1 MERGGF
7 CMGPGSLMGTDGFKW
22 AGRDP
27 MDDCSMLWLESWG
40 LTSFSRAALACLVV
54 FLLAVLSQYL
64 TTSNDCQLQQ
74 SKDFSKRRFAT
85 ALAQR
90 NGGSSF
96 YDPELG
102 TDCDKS
108 SKTCKHAEAT
118 EESAVHPERPELM
131 ETLDAK
137 AVTLSMVEHAHP
149 TSASLTVRSP
159 PLTSVKVGNWAHL
172 GDSLM
177 RGVRILLAYL
187 LMLVVMTYD
196 LTLITS
202 IVVGFM
208 TSFFV
213 FGRDTAKV
221 PVSADPCCS

>member
-1 MERGGF
+1 
-7 CMGPGSLMGTDGFKW
+7 MGTAGFKW

-40 LTSFSRAALACLVV
+40 LTSASRAAMACLLV
-54 FLLAVLSQYL
+54 FLLAALSQYL
-64 TTSNDCQLQQ
+64 TTADGCQLQQ
-74 SKDFSKRRFAT
+74 SKAFAKRR
-85 ALAQR
+85 LAIAMDQ
-90 NGGSSF
+90 NGVSQSDGGTF

-102 TDCDKS
+102 RGCKS
-108 SKTCKHAEAT
+108 SKSCTLAQA
-118 EESAVHPERPELM
+118 EESAVHPERPELLQ
-131 ETLDAK
+131 TLDAK
-137 AVTLSMVEHAHP
+137 AETLSTVERAHP
-149 TSASLTVRSP
+149 TSASMPVRPTP
-159 PLTSVKVGNWAHL
+159 PTSVKVGNWTHL
-172 GDSLM
+172 VDALM

-213 FGRDTAKV
+213 FGKDTAKV

>member
-1 MERGGF
+1 MMGF
-7 CMGPGSLMGTDGFKW
+7 CMGPGSLMGTTGFKW

-40 LTSFSRAALACLVV
+40 LTSVSRAAMACLLV
-54 FLLAVLSQYL
+54 FLLAALSQYL
-64 TTSNDCQLQQ
+64 TTADGCQLQQ
-74 SKDFSKRRFAT
+74 SKTIAKRRFAI
-85 ALAQR
+85 AMGQIGVNQV
-90 NGGSSF
+90 NGGTF

-102 TDCDKS
+102 RDCKS
-108 SKTCKHAEAT
+108 SKNCSHAQT
-118 EESAVHPERPELM
+118 EESAVHPERPELLQ
-131 ETLDAK
+131 TLDAK
-137 AVTLSMVEHAHP
+137 TETLSSAERAHP
-149 TSASLTVRSP
+149 TSALMPVRSTSS
-159 PLTSVKVGNWAHL
+159 TSVKVDNWTHL
-172 GDSLM
+172 GDALM

-213 FGRDTAKV
+213 FGKDTAKV